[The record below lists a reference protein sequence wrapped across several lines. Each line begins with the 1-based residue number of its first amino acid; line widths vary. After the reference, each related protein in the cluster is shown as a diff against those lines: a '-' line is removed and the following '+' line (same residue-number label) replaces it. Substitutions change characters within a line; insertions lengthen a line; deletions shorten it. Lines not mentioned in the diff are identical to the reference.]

1 MGSKFELFINNKY
14 YENTKERMTY
24 GETPFKNADDYF
36 RASQC
41 RDATFTRPCCQKIC
55 QRSFKEVEYYDGL
68 L

>member
-36 RASQC
+36 RANKK
-41 RDATFTRPCCQKIC
+41 FLIEK
-55 QRSFKEVEYYDGL
+55 FKKENK
-68 L
+68 